1 MTQDTIPSL
10 INAAEAMQLSQTT
23 RILFIDAT
31 FHLPSSGREAAAE
44 FLHEHIDGAV
54 RFDLDQVSEQS
65 SPYPHT
71 MPSAAFFAQAMRRL
85 GVCHEDHII
94 VYDDSVFLS
103 CARAWWMF
111 RYFGHDKVS
120 ILNGGLKAWKAAGG
134 ACATGEPHKPEGNF
148 TARQSALQLATL
160 QDLQTAIQ
168 QNSGVQIIDARGAG
182 RFSGAEAEPRPG
194 MASGHMPGAVNLPI
208 SSLLVNGF
216 LASTAD
222 LRDKLNDAQ
231 ISADKPII
239 TTCGSG
245 VTACGL
251 AFAFHLLG
259 INNVAM
265 YDGSWAE
272 WGHGSQDRQA
282 CPVATST
289 DG

>member
-1 MTQDTIPSL
+1 MTQEPIPSL
-10 INAAEAMQLSQTT
+10 INAAEAMHLSQTSSV
-23 RILFIDAT
+23 LFIDAT
-31 FHLPSSGREAAAE
+31 FHLPNSGRDAAVE
-44 FLHEHIDGAV
+44 FLHEHIDGAI
-54 RFDLDQVSEQS
+54 RFDLDKLSDHA

-71 MPSAAFFAQAMRRL
+71 MPSATFFAQAMQQL
-85 GVCHEDHII
+85 GVCNEDHII
-94 VYDDSVFLS
+94 VYDNSAFLS

-134 ACATGEPHKPEGNF
+134 PCAAGETNRKQGNF
-148 TARQSALQLATL
+148 TQQQSALKLATL
-160 QDLQTAIQ
+160 RDVQTAVQ
-168 QNSGVQIIDARGAG
+168 QNNTTQIIDARGAG

-194 MASGHMPGAVNLPI
+194 MTAGHMPGAINLPI
-208 SSLLVNGF
+208 SSLLENGF
-216 LASTAD
+216 IASIGDIRA
-222 LRDKLNDAQ
+222 KLNITQ
-231 ISADKPII
+231 ISPDRPII

-259 INNVAM
+259 VDDVAM

-272 WGHGSQDRQA
+272 WGHESQDRQA

-289 DG
+289 GA

>member
-1 MTQDTIPSL
+1 MTQESIPSL
-10 INAAEAMQLSQTT
+10 ITAAEAMQLRQTS
-23 RILFIDAT
+23 RVLFIDAT
-31 FHLPSSGREAAAE
+31 FHLPNSGRDAAAE

-54 RFDLDQVSEQS
+54 RFDLDELSDHAS
-65 SPYPHT
+65 LYPHT
-71 MPSAAFFAQAMRRL
+71 MPSATFFAQAMRQL
-85 GVCHEDHII
+85 GVCNEDHII

-134 ACATGEPHKPEGNF
+134 ACAAGEPNRQEGNF
-148 TARQSALQLATL
+148 TQRQSALKLATL
-160 QDLQTAIQ
+160 QDVQTAIQ
-168 QNSGVQIIDARGAG
+168 QNKVTQIIDARGAG

-194 MASGHMPGAVNLPI
+194 MAAGHMPGAINLPI
-208 SSLLVNGF
+208 SSLLENGF
-216 LASTAD
+216 IASVAD
-222 LRDKLNDAQ
+222 IREKLNTAQ
-231 ISADKPII
+231 ISPDKPII

-259 INNVAM
+259 VDDVAL

-272 WGHGSQDRQA
+272 WGHQSQDREA
-282 CPVATST
+282 CPVAKST
-289 DG
+289 DA